1 MSKKS
6 FLLMW
11 LTIPIILLILQSYL
25 FASLYF
31 DRYVRLLAPEIEVVS
46 DERVAF
52 MDSAALQSKDRT
64 MT

>member
-1 MSKKS
+1 MSD
-6 FLLMW
+6 
-11 LTIPIILLILQSYL
+11 YL
-25 FASLYF
+25 
-31 DRYVRLLAPEIEVVS
+31 PEIEVAS